1 MRALITGIT
10 GQDGAYLA
18 ELLLSKNYEVYGLV
32 ARRVNNSYYNLRYLN
47 ILDKVK
53 FCYGDMTDPCSI
65 NNAIKSV
72 KPDEVYNLAAQ
83 SFVGESWNQPV
94 YTSQVNGM
102 GCIHMLE
109 AIRNFCPEA
118 KFYQAS
124 TSEMYG
130 NNWEEDY
137 SQNEKTPFKPR
148 SPYGTAKVMAH
159 NSTVNYRESYGLFA
173 CAGILFNHESPIR
186 GKEFVTR
193 KITDAVARISLGL
206 QDTVELGNLNS
217 RRDWGYS
224 KDYVEAMWMM
234 LQQPEPDDFVIATGK
249 AHSIR
254 DLLEVAFSCV
264 RLDFE
269 KHVAINPDF
278 VRPAEVTRL
287 RGDIT
292 KARNRLNWEP
302 KTDFADLIHLMVQED
317 IKRYDSNKLQ

>member
-1 MRALITGIT
+1 
-10 GQDGAYLA
+10 
-18 ELLLSKNYEVYGLV
+18 
-32 ARRVNNSYYNLRYLN
+32 
-47 ILDKVK
+47 
-53 FCYGDMTDPCSI
+53 MTDPCSI

-83 SFVGESWNQPV
+83 SFVGESWNQPI

-102 GCIHMLE
+102 GCIYMLE

-193 KITDAVARISLGL
+193 KVTDAVARISLGL

-249 AHSIR
+249 AHSIQ
-254 DLLEVAFSCV
+254 DLVNLAFSYV
-264 RLDFE
+264 QLDFE
-269 KHVAINPDF
+269 KYVSINPDF
-278 VRPAEVTRL
+278 IRPAEVTRL

-292 KARNRLNWEP
+292 KARNRLKWEP
-302 KTDFADLIHLMVQED
+302 KTEFADLIHLMVQED

>member
-83 SFVGESWNQPV
+83 SFVGESWNQPI

-102 GCIHMLE
+102 GCIYMLE

-193 KITDAVARISLGL
+193 KVTDAVARISLGL

>member
-47 ILDKVK
+47 ILDKLK

-65 NNAIKSV
+65 NNAIKRV

-102 GCIHMLE
+102 GCIYMLE

-206 QDTVELGNLNS
+206 QDTVELGNLDS

-234 LQQPEPDDFVIATGK
+234 LQQPQPDDFVIATGK
-249 AHSIR
+249 AHSIK
-254 DLLEVAFSCV
+254 DLLNLSFSYV
-264 RLDFE
+264 QLDFE

-292 KARNRLNWEP
+292 KARNRLKWEP
-302 KTDFADLIHLMVQED
+302 KTEFADLIHLMVQED
-317 IKRYDSNKLQ
+317 INRYDSNKFQ